1 MTFTSNA
8 PPSTFG
14 APRPAFPEPAF
25 PEPAYTVDPGP
36 RGLGFFRETLR
47 VVAAKHKMPQSAIL
61 GPRRYREL
69 VYARQEL
76 VWLLR
81 QARDRTGK
89 HRFSYLT
96 IARWMG
102 QDHTTL
108 IHGYKAHE
116 KRMGAG
122 K

>member
-8 PPSTFG
+8 PPCTFG
-14 APRPAFPEPAF
+14 APRPIY
-25 PEPAYTVDPGP
+25 PEPAYAVDPGP
-36 RGLGFFRETLR
+36 RGMDFFRETLR
-47 VVAAKHKMPQSAIL
+47 VVAAKHKVLQSDIL
-61 GPRRYREL
+61 GPRRYREF

-81 QARDRTGK
+81 QPRRPDGK

-102 QDHTTL
+102 RDHTTL
-108 IHGYKAHE
+108 IHGYEWHE
-116 KRMGAG
+116 KRMRAG

>member
-1 MTFTSNA
+1 M
-8 PPSTFG
+8 
-14 APRPAFPEPAF
+14 
-25 PEPAYTVDPGP
+25 D
-36 RGLGFFRETLR
+36 FFRETLR
-47 VVAAKHKMPQSAIL
+47 VVAAKHKVLQSDIL
-61 GPRRYREL
+61 GPRRYREF

-89 HRFSYLT
+89 HRFSYPT
-96 IARWMG
+96 IARWIG